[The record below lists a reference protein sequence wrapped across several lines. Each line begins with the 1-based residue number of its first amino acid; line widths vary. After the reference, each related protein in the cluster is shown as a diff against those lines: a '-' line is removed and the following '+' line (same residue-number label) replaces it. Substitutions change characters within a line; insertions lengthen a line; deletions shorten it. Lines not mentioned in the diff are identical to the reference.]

1 MQTHIRLSMATRMC
15 PRQRPR
21 DAQWNR
27 KGLIFMTYLY
37 KTLGLAAAATLALAT
52 TGATGAQAASITVQS
67 FSPGAFIGLA
77 KSDTVIEDFETPGAL
92 TKTFEG
98 GGTGLGTAPDTYG
111 ELAAGTALGSKV
123 GSFTGLGGT
132 GKGNTCQNLSIGNA
146 TCDNIALQFDSTLN
160 GQSNIVPDEG
170 KWSINAADT
179 KGIEWTAFLPGD
191 RQFTSLFFA
200 IRDAADQG
208 AKLTVAAA
216 GQSVELTDLLNN
228 GNRLGNNNEQ
238 LIFVDFGTAVDSALI
253 TMSSSK
259 INDSFSIDGA
269 AITPVPLPAAGWLM
283 IAGLGGLA
291 ALRRRKRAA

>member
-1 MQTHIRLSMATRMC
+1 
-15 PRQRPR
+15 
-21 DAQWNR
+21 
-27 KGLIFMTYLY
+27 MTYLY

-67 FSPGAFIGLA
+67 FSPGAFTGLA

-92 TKTFEG
+92 TRTFEG

-123 GSFTGLGGT
+123 GRFTGLGGT

-160 GQSNIVPDEG
+160 GQSNIVPAEG

-179 KGIEWTAFLPGD
+179 KGIEWTAFLPGG
-191 RQFTSLFFA
+191 REFTSLFFA
-200 IRDAADQG
+200 IRDATDQG
-208 AKLTVAAA
+208 ATLTVKID
-216 GQSVELTDLLNN
+216 GQDEEVFSN
-228 GNRLGNNNEQ
+228 LGNNNEQ
-238 LIFVDFGTAVDSALI
+238 LIFVDFGGAVGSALV
-253 TMSSSK
+253 TMRNSK
-259 INDSFSIDGA
+259 TNDSFSLDGA